1 MAIILLLMY
10 VVAEKIIAQV
20 TVIGTVLWFT
30 AHARNCA
37 TNRARRMSGKHVQ
50 RRLPLRR
57 REDCMQRPDNGER
70 LHDIDGMR
78 QCAFGKR
85 KRSLRVAPITQRNNR
100 AHAHFRVRMSE
111 RMDEAFGIV
120 AALPLLR
127 ASAADAARRITLIS
141 RDLGKT
147 DRTVEL
153 HGSAHAPYYGRFV
166 STSVSAGGRL
176 RISTYDVPFRS
187 LTVNRRPLGYRPS

>member
-20 TVIGTVLWFT
+20 TVIGMVLWFT

-100 AHAHFRVRMSE
+100 AHAHFRVGMPE
-111 RMDEAFGIV
+111 RMDKAFGIV
-120 AALPLLR
+120 AALPLLY
-127 ASAADAARRITLIS
+127 ASAADAARRITLVS

-153 HGSAHAPYYGRFV
+153 HGSARVPSR
-166 STSVSAGGRL
+166 SVCQHQRL
-176 RISTYDVPFRS
+176 GWRQVANLDI
-187 LTVNRRPLGYRPS
+187 